1 MSNIEHLIENALTAV
16 SNNADSGYQVFIEEM
31 SVMYNQQMLQDV
43 SITTEELWAI
53 VQYIIYTW
61 LPTMDRMEND
71 A

>member
-16 SNNADSGYQVFIEEM
+16 SNNTDSDYQAFIEEM
-31 SVMYNQQMLQDV
+31 SAMYNQQMLQDV
-43 SITTEELWAI
+43 SITMEELWAI

-61 LPTMDRMEND
+61 LPTMDRRVND